1 MGKLHEECIM
11 ISLQG
16 KIGLFLSSISLF
28 VASVSATSVSQ
39 IAAGSSATLLGA
51 GGYLIDLGIENVPGV
66 TTAQAKFYYNI
77 ISIALVMW
85 LAWVADEPS
94 SAQFCVIGVGIAA
107 FCAYARWFTTPNPGG
122 EWGLIVMCALLA
134 VLLYMT
140 EKKRILYGIN
150 GAGDPLVQL
159 VVFLLILQ
167 STIGLINGTGIF
179 TEPGATVATPSECA
193 NGSVTYTSCT
203 INGNV
208 ALSNIQT
215 SSGTENII
223 GQTFSVLSTIVT
235 MGWNLLV
242 MIVQLFISV
251 ACFSYVLYS
260 TYPWIVG
267 STQAV
272 LLVGIMQVL
281 IWLIYMLALFRYV
294 FKPMPQD
301 ARG

>member
-1 MGKLHEECIM
+1 MM
-11 ISLQG
+11 IS
-16 KIGLFLSSISLF
+16 IRRRIALFFSAISLF
-28 VASVSATSVSQ
+28 VSSVSATSVSQ
-39 IAAGSSATLLGA
+39 IAAGTSATLLGA

-94 SAQFCVIGVGIAA
+94 SAQFCIIGVGISA
-107 FCAYARWFTTPNPGG
+107 FTAYVGWFTTPNPGG
-122 EWGLIVMCALLA
+122 QWGLIVMCALLA

-140 EKKRILYGIN
+140 EKKRFLYGIN
-150 GAGDPLVQL
+150 GAGDPLVQI

-167 STIGLINGTGIF
+167 STIGLINGAGIF
-179 TEPGATVATPSECA
+179 TAGTTVANPSECA

-215 SSGTENII
+215 SSGTENIL
-223 GQTFSVLSTIVT
+223 GQTFNVLLTIAT

-242 MIVQLFISV
+242 MIVQLLVSV

-260 TYPWIVG
+260 TYPWILA
-267 STQAV
+267 SPQAV
-272 LLVGIMQVL
+272 LLVGIMQVA
-281 IWLIYMLALFRYV
+281 IWIIYMLAIFRYV

>member
-1 MGKLHEECIM
+1 M
-11 ISLQG
+11 ISIKRRLA
-16 KIGLFLSSISLF
+16 LLLSSISLF

-39 IAAGSSATLLGA
+39 LAAGTSATLLGA
-51 GGYLIDLGIENVPGV
+51 GGYLIDLGIQNVPGV
-66 TTAQAKFYYNI
+66 TATQAAFYYNI

-107 FCAYARWFTTPNPGG
+107 FCAYAKWFTTPNPGG

-150 GAGDPLVQL
+150 GAGDPLIQI

-167 STIGLINGTGIF
+167 STIGLINGAGIF
-179 TEPGATVATPSECA
+179 STGTTVATPSECA

-208 ALSNIQT
+208 ALSNLQT
-215 SSGTENII
+215 TSGTQNII
-223 GQTFSVLSTIVT
+223 GQTFDAMLTIVT

-242 MIVQLFISV
+242 MIVQLLISV
-251 ACFSYVLYS
+251 ACFSYVLYA
-260 TYPWIVG
+260 TYPWIID
-267 STQAV
+267 SPQAV
-272 LLVGIMQVL
+272 ALVGIMQVL
-281 IWLIYMLALFRYV
+281 IWLTYMLALFRYV
-294 FKPMPQD
+294 YKPMPQD

>member
-1 MGKLHEECIM
+1 MKQ
-11 ISLQG
+11 ISTKQ
-16 KIGLFLSSISLF
+16 KILMLLSSVSLL
-28 VASVSATSVSQ
+28 VTSVSASSINAT
-39 IAAGSSATLLGA
+39 AAGWAASFLGS

-94 SAQFCVIGVGIAA
+94 SAQFCVIGVGVAA
-107 FCAYARWFTTPNPGG
+107 FCAYAKWFTTPNPGG

-140 EKKRILYGIN
+140 EKKRFLYGIN
-150 GAGDPLVQL
+150 GAGDPLVQI

-167 STIGLINGTGIF
+167 STIGLINGAGIF
-179 TEPGATVATPSECA
+179 TAGTTVANPSECA

-215 SSGTENII
+215 SSGTENIL
-223 GQTFSVLSTIVT
+223 GQTFNVLLTIAT

-242 MIVQLFISV
+242 MIVQLLISV

-260 TYPWIVG
+260 TYPWILA
-267 STQAV
+267 SPQAV
-272 LLVGIMQVL
+272 LLVGIMQVA
-281 IWLIYMLALFRYV
+281 IWIIYILALFRYV

>member
-1 MGKLHEECIM
+1 MMKYL
-11 ISLQG
+11 
-16 KIGLFLSSISLF
+16 KRRIGLLLSSISLF
-28 VASVSATSVSQ
+28 VASVSATSISQ
-39 IAAGSSATLLGA
+39 VAAGTSATLLGA

-140 EKKRILYGIN
+140 EKKRFLYGIN
-150 GAGDPLVQL
+150 GAGDPLVQI

-167 STIGLINGTGIF
+167 STIGLINGAGIF
-179 TEPGATVATPSECA
+179 SAGTTVATPSDCV
-193 NGSVTYTSCT
+193 NGSTTYTSCT

-208 ALSNIQT
+208 ALSNIQQ
-215 SSGTENII
+215 SSGTQNII
-223 GQTFSVLSTIVT
+223 GQVFSALTTIAS

-242 MIVQLFISV
+242 MIIQLLISV

-260 TYPWIVG
+260 TYPWILD
-267 STQAV
+267 SPQAV
-272 LLVGIMQVL
+272 LLVGIFQVA
-281 IWLIYMLALFRYV
+281 IWIIYILAIFRYLW
-294 FKPMPQD
+294 KPMPQD